1 MAKNTSVNR
10 PAKMTVFNTLSY
22 VYKESGIKGLYRG
35 VTPRIGLGIWQTVRQ
50 SFIACFDRCFHVTYS
65 PFFNQ
70 VCMVSLAD
78 IVKEFIAGPVKA

>member
-35 VTPRIGLGIWQTVRQ
+35 VTPRIGLGIWQTVRLT
-50 SFIACFDRCFHVTYS
+50 SILITSLGAALLI
-65 PFFNQ
+65 P
-70 VCMVSLAD
+70 VSLFALG
-78 IVKEFIAGPVKA
+78 VHGFLG